1 MWPLR
6 SSGPLGSRG
15 MGRLG
20 HAGGCRIRHRHLDGD
35 AVGRRTVPAGTVV
48 SHDAI
53 GVAEAAEDIAVE
65 EAGALHGLD
74 HTGIATILR
83 AVPVVAGDYRSDRG
97 RPGETHLAR
106 FDRGRERLEGIPT
119 GPDTCAILLRRL

>member
-1 MWPLR
+1 MWPLG
-6 SSGPLGSRG
+6 SSGLLGSRG

-65 EAGALHGLD
+65 EAGALHSLD
-74 HTGIATILR
+74 HSGIAAILR
-83 AVPVVAGDYRSDRG
+83 AVHVVAGDARADR
-97 RPGETHLAR
+97 RAPRETHLPR
-106 FDRGRERLEGIPT
+106 LDRGRERLERIPT
-119 GPDTCAILLRRL
+119 GPNACAI